1 MPNHKTHCAISKKR
15 TGFDFSELHKWIDEN
30 QKEDGI
36 NHRRKRH
43 YYNETDKKSIKEHW
57 NKEKDNRGKPL
68 GEKAL
73 VEWLFHIAIDN
84 LETAYKFSS
93 KKFSYGV
100 KTYNY
105 IEICFHKS
113 RDGDIGLNFKH
124 LPESKLPY

>member
-1 MPNHKTHCAISKKR
+1 MKFNFAVRFGGKLVKSYE
-15 TGFDFSELHKWIDEN
+15 FN
-30 QKEDGI
+30 QDLVTIGRE
-36 NHRRKRH
+36 
-43 YYNETDKKSIKEHW
+43 ETCD
-57 NKEKDNRGKPL
+57 
-68 GEKAL
+68 
-73 VEWLFHIAIDN
+73 IAIDN